1 MKNVI
6 LYSLPLMVAGSI
18 YCNAAQANGTL
29 ATEQNS
35 AATELMKSLK
45 NKVHAA
51 PRAKVV
57 GFGNAAAKAAT
68 DATSSAIGEMK
79 GKTVSFLS
87 DENGNVWYYT
97 QKTTYKDD
105 SWGAAISKA
114 EIEIF
119 NNKHESAGTI
129 TVDVPEG
136 MSVNAVTPYGTITKK
151 FFDLNDKDY
160 ELLVELHQTG
170 NADNNYQGKYYTYVY
185 HLDGTKTMEFE
196 GSGVFLN
203 IVKNAWTKYQRFIL
217 TNANYEAVDGKTYE
231 DGSPYMTTMAHIN
244 IYKPA
249 SWGSSQPSVEKEFTV
264 DEDYTY
270 YGNDEVPVTIY
281 NIGGDPYYVISHYSK
296 IYDSG
301 QTDEETGFFIP
312 TEDNSVVIKT
322 YDKSYNLV
330 DDINIP
336 IPAASDTKY
345 RMAQIGNF
353 ADWSV
358 SKNMFTDDGNLAY
371 VLTYYDMTTKVDDY
385 RYSFVAYDHQGNK
398 ISTIC
403 DGVYNTWFKLK
414 SIPGAEEQMAFMQY
428 VDDDEEQQ
436 QIKIVNIPSL
446 EGSKTMR
453 AYIDDNMISTVMNR
467 YGDADNYKYVVKVS
481 QGEVDKDN
489 NVISKIMWLNQDMK
503 IDHFTKFNLGPNAEN
518 FMLTLSDTYVDPYL
532 FNTNDKMEFF
542 FQAKMKKSGS
552 NSLENVYMIG
562 DEDGN
567 ILHTFSNNDKG
578 TISSMG
584 CFDSGEN
591 GKEMYVAYTDDSNSY
606 YDYNFYKLPL
616 TKFDKG
622 GDGSADN
629 PYLIASAGDLMQ
641 VSQEPT
647 ANYKLAGD
655 IEMAAYNNTND
666 SWTPIS
672 NFSGKLDGDN
682 HHINGL
688 TLNTNQANVGLF
700 ADLEQN
706 AEVKNLILT
715 NPDITLNEQ
724 NSTVGT
730 VAATSISANI
740 SNVHVYAVDI
750 TGDAD
755 ATVGGIIGQAALNSK
770 VSEVSVNDADI
781 KVPNSSA
788 VGGIAGDIRTSATVE
803 AAAVKNTDITGANN
817 VGGIVGTTLQST
829 VQNAHFTGNLTA
841 ENTVG
846 GIIGSNSE
854 TVTDKCI
861 FDGTVTANNAS
872 MWNGYSAAGIIG
884 SLAADWTE
892 STTPIVTNNIVKGQI
907 ETVNIDNAKN
917 AATDNTV
924 HRIVG
929 RTIANDTEQDSEQKT
944 EKRLAN
950 NWAVNT
956 TTVNGKTISSTD
968 ENGVEGYDAAET
980 DINAESL
987 AQIGYGFG
995 TSAASPWKESG
1006 ASLPVIYFE
1015 NDVKTIVVS
1024 QDNISLYKDA
1034 TATIAA
1040 YAYGDDN
1047 AEITA
1052 TSSAPEIVEVT
1063 NTGKDEDDIT
1073 MIDIKAKATGTANI
1087 NISAGNIT
1095 VVCAVTVNE
1104 TSGIS
1109 AATTGNGSGMRIL
1122 PGNGI
1127 IKADGAT
1134 SINVY
1139 SADGSNVASTNASTI
1154 ATSKMGKGMFI
1165 VVATDAKGNKQ
1176 TAKVIIK

>member
-29 ATEQNS
+29 ATGQNT

-51 PRAKVV
+51 PRAKAV

-68 DATSSAIGEMK
+68 DATGSAIGEMK

-97 QKTTYKDD
+97 QKTTYKDN

-203 IVKNAWTKYQRFIL
+203 IVKNAWTKYQRFVL

-249 SWGSSQPSVEKEFTV
+249 SWGSSEPAVEKEFTV

-301 QTDEETGFFIP
+301 QTDEDTGFFVP
-312 TEDNSVVIKT
+312 TEDNSVVIQT
-322 YDKSYNLV
+322 YDKNYNLV

-336 IPAASDTKY
+336 IPEASDTKY

-358 SKNMFTDDGNLAY
+358 SKNMFTNDGNLAY
-371 VLTYYDMTTKVDDY
+371 VVTYYDMTTKVDDY

-398 ISTIC
+398 INTIC
-403 DGVYNTWFKLK
+403 DGVYNTWFKLN

-436 QIKIVNIPSL
+436 QIEIVNIPSL

-467 YGDADNYKYVVKVS
+467 YGDADNYKYLVKVS
-481 QGEVDKDN
+481 QGEVDKNN
-489 NVISKIMWLNQDMK
+489 NVIAKIMWLNQNMK

-542 FQAKMKKSGS
+542 FQTKIKKEGS
-552 NSLENVYMIG
+552 NALENRYMIG

-567 ILHTFSNNDKG
+567 ILHTFANNDKG

-591 GKEMYVAYTDDSNSY
+591 GKEMYVAYTDENNSY

-622 GDGSADN
+622 GDGSANN
-629 PYLIASAGDLMQ
+629 PYLIASAGDLLQ

-655 IEMAAYNNTND
+655 IEMATYNNTNA

-672 NFSGKLDGDN
+672 NFSGKFDGNN
-682 HHINGL
+682 HHINDL

-740 SNVHVYAVDI
+740 SNVHVYNVDI
-750 TGDAD
+750 SGDAD

-788 VGGIAGDIRTSATVE
+788 VGGIAGDIRTSTTIE

-854 TVTDKCI
+854 TATDKCI
-861 FDGTVTANNAS
+861 FEGTVTANNAS

-907 ETVNIDNAKN
+907 ETVNIDNAKD
-917 AATDNTV
+917 ATTDNTV

-956 TTVNGKTISSTD
+956 TTVNGNTISSTD

-980 DINAESL
+980 DISAESL
-987 AQIGYGFG
+987 AQIGYAFG
-995 TSAASPWKESG
+995 TSAASPWKDSG

-1015 NDVKTIVVS
+1015 NNVKAIVVS
-1024 QDNISLYKDA
+1024 QNSITLEKDA
-1034 TATIAA
+1034 TAEIAA
-1040 YAYGDDN
+1040 CAYGDDN
-1047 AEITA
+1047 AEISA
-1052 TSSAPEIVEVT
+1052 TSSAPEIVEVAST
-1063 NTGKDEDDIT
+1063 EKDEDDIT
-1073 MIDIKAKATGTANI
+1073 MIGIKAKASGTANI

-1109 AATTGNGSGMRIL
+1109 ATTTDNGSGMRIL
-1122 PGNGI
+1122 PGNGTI
-1127 IKADGAT
+1127 MADGAT